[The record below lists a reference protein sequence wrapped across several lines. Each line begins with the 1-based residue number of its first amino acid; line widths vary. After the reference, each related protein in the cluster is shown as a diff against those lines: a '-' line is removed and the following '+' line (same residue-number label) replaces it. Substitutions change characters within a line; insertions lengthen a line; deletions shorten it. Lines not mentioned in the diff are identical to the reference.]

1 MAIYSS
7 KYTHKSVTH
16 THIKEPH
23 LTLCTKWM
31 WPFKFYSCQLLP
43 FVYTQYGQQIV
54 HRHLRFGCMCLSA
67 YLIYMTYNTLY
78 TTAIATLIY

>member
-1 MAIYSS
+1 MAINFS

-23 LTLCTKWM
+23 LTLCTEWM
-31 WPFKFYSCQLLP
+31 WPLKFCSCLLLA

-54 HRHLRFGCMCLSA
+54 HRQLRFGCMCLSA
-67 YLIYMTYNTLY
+67 YLI
-78 TTAIATLIY
+78 